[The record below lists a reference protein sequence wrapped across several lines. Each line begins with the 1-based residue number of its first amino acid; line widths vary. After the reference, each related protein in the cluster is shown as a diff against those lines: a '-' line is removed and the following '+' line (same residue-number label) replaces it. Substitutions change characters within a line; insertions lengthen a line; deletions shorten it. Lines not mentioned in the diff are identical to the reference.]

1 MSFDDGVRVRGLA
14 SSRWA
19 LAGASACALIASA
32 GSAWAQ
38 APSTVEEV
46 VVTGSYI
53 QRPVNDTPNPVSVL
67 GNEELA
73 KQSIQ
78 TADYLFKN
86 LPMANGARSTPD
98 NTNAPY
104 QLGMANINLRGLG
117 VASTL
122 TLINGRR
129 QVVSPVPLDD
139 GSSFVDI
146 NVIPLI
152 MIDRVEILQSGGSG
166 LYGSDAIAGVANFVM
181 RRSFEGVEIRA
192 QYQSTFKDLSLI
204 HI

>member
-1 MSFDDGVRVRGLA
+1 MSSNHGSRLRALPA
-14 SSRWA
+14 MRWA
-19 LAGASACALIASA
+19 LAGVSAAALL
-32 GSAWAQ
+32 AQ
-38 APSTVEEV
+38 AGGALAQATAVQEV

-53 QRPVNDTPNPVSVL
+53 QRPVKDTPNPVSVL
-67 GNEELA
+67 GQEELQ
-73 KQSIQ
+73 KQAIQ
-78 TADYLFKN
+78 TSDYLFKN

-146 NVIPLI
+146 NTI
-152 MIDRVEILQSGGSG
+152 
-166 LYGSDAIAGVANFVM
+166 
-181 RRSFEGVEIRA
+181 
-192 QYQSTFKDLSLI
+192 
-204 HI
+204 